1 MSAAD
6 SRAAAPAASLRVTIA
21 LWLALQATLIPLV
34 SAISTGPWVW
44 GALAMSAVLLGVGYL
59 LRRRRSPA
67 VAVSGLELV
76 VGVALT
82 TVVFFPGQ
90 SLLTVIP
97 TGETF
102 EAARR
107 LVQSAAS
114 EILLGVAPLPSTTAL
129 DFVVVA
135 AFGVLTIALDHV
147 VLTARMPLL
156 ASIALVAVW
165 LVPAIAVP
173 SGVDVVAFVVLAACI
188 LFLLRADT
196 RTREAPPLA
205 GRRAGVAP
213 VAVAIGAVA
222 IIAALVVGPALPPPI
237 PLVGAGGQI
246 TTIDARLD
254 LGNDLRQRS
263 DTPVLSMYS
272 DASTPPYLRVAT
284 LSVFDGD
291 VWMPDRL
298 RSVPLESSPLEP
310 VDVPAD
316 VRVVE
321 YRTFV
326 TISRLSSAYLPV
338 SFPAVEVTGLEGL
351 WRSVPYSRTI
361 LSAQSNA
368 QGQDYEIVSHVPRPT
383 LEQIRAADAD
393 IAESRID
400 LRAIA
405 EGTPPVIAEL
415 AAAVTAD
422 AATDYDRLIALQ
434 DWFQGSDF
442 TYSLTT
448 PVADGFDG
456 SSADAVARFLEV
468 KEGYCVH
475 FAGAFALMART
486 LGMPTRIVVG
496 FLPGDATG
504 DTVDGMRVTE
514 ATTGQLHAW
523 PEVHFDGIGW
533 VPFEPTK
540 SLGTETRFSSAAITA
555 ADDGGTDVGEPTA
568 TPTATA
574 SAKPSAGPDVADRD
588 TDGGAVSPGVGT
600 IDPRPALTIVGIAA
614 LILLAPAAAGAVRR
628 GWLRQ
633 RARGGDVGAAWRYV
647 QDAAIDLGIR
657 VTPAESPRA
666 FGARLVTTAGAPR
679 GETQRLVTIVERAS
693 YAPTPDRSPGSAG
706 DVGADAAVI
715 RTALRAARAAVP
727 RTVALFAPRS
737 LLVRPGSAF
746 AERATEPPAPLD

>member
-6 SRAAAPAASLRVTIA
+6 SRTAPSRGSLRVTIA
-21 LWLALQATLIPLV
+21 LWVALQATVLPLFSV
-34 SAISTGPWVW
+34 ISPGLWVW
-44 GALAMSAVLLGVGYL
+44 GAVALPAALLGVGYA

-76 VGVALT
+76 AFVALI
-82 TVVFFPGQ
+82 TVVFFRDE
-90 SLLTVIP
+90 SLLGVIP
-97 TGETF
+97 TGDAF
-102 EAARR
+102 SAGRL
-107 LVQSAAS
+107 LVQSAS
-114 EILLGVAPLPSTTAL
+114 NEILLGVAPLPSSTAL
-129 DFVVVA
+129 DFVIVA
-135 AFGVLTIALDHV
+135 ALGLLTIALDHV

-173 SGVDVVAFVVLAACI
+173 SGVDIVAFVVLAASF

-196 RTREAPPLA
+196 RTREAPPVA
-205 GRRAGVAP
+205 GRRTGVAP

-222 IIAALVVGPALPPPI
+222 VIAALVIGPVLPEPI
-237 PLVGAGGQI
+237 PGTGSGGPI
-246 TTIDARLD
+246 TSIDPRLD
-254 LGNDLRQRS
+254 LGDDLRERS
-263 DTPVLSMYS
+263 ETPVLSMYS
-272 DASTPPYLRVAT
+272 DASAPPYLRVAT

-310 VDVPAD
+310 VEVEGD

-326 TISRLSSAYLPV
+326 SVSRLSSAYLPV

-368 QGQDYEIVSHVPRPT
+368 QGQDYEIVTHVPRPT
-383 LEQIRAADAD
+383 VEQIRGSDAA
-393 IAESRID
+393 ISGSRVD
-400 LRAIA
+400 LLAVA
-405 EGTPPVIAEL
+405 EGTPPAIAEQ
-415 AAAVTAD
+415 AAAVTAG
-422 AATDYDRLIALQ
+422 ATTDYDRLIALQ
-434 DWFQGSDF
+434 DWFQGPEF

-456 SSADAVARFLEV
+456 TSADAVARFLEV

-496 FLPGDATG
+496 FLPGDFTG
-504 DTVDGMRVTE
+504 DSIDGMRVTE

-540 SLGTETRFSSAAITA
+540 SLGTPTRFASAGTDT
-555 ADDGGTDVGEPTA
+555 ADDGGTDVGGSTPTPTA
-568 TPTATA
+568 TPSATA
-574 SAKPSAGPDVADRD
+574 GASPSAAGRD
-588 TDGGAVSPGVGT
+588 TDVDTANAAGRAA
-600 IDPRPALTIVGIAA
+600 DPRPALLTVGIAA
-614 LILLAPAAAGAVRR
+614 LVLLAPAAAGAGRR
-628 GWLRQ
+628 GWLRM
-633 RARGGDVGAAWRYV
+633 RARAGDVGAAWRYV
-647 QDAAIDLGIR
+647 QDAAIDLRIR

-666 FGARLVTTAGAPR
+666 FGARLVATAGAPSR
-679 GETQRLVTIVERAS
+679 ETQRLVTVVERAS
-693 YAPTPDRSPGSAG
+693 YAPAADRPG
-706 DVGADAAVI
+706 DVGADAVAI
-715 RTALRAARAAVP
+715 RTALRAGRRGISRVVAVL
-727 RTVALFAPRS
+727 VPRS

-746 AERATEPPAPLD
+746 AERAARTPASVD